1 MKSSADEL
9 EILFFYSLIYL
20 SHLRWANMRDCVEL
34 IYSSGKLYMSGGL
47 RGV

>member
-1 MKSSADEL
+1 MKSSPDEL
-9 EILFFYSLIYL
+9 EIFFFLIYL

-34 IYSSGKLYMSGGL
+34 IYSSGKFYM